1 MILWLY
7 QFLPSDSKPLEV
19 RNQVYFQFGNHL
31 SLFLVPMSVPFFFFF
46 YLVSGLWTLSSVFLA
61 CLSLQIAH
69 GSKWIDSKSQ
79 ESKNLV
85 P

>member
-19 RNQVYFQFGNHL
+19 RNHFHFGNHL
-31 SLFLVPMSVPFFFFF
+31 SLLLVPVPVPFF
-46 YLVSGLWTLSSVFLA
+46 LVLGLWTLSSVFLA